1 MNRKEK
7 RTNILKSPVALLLY
21 RLLTALFLL
30 SISRWMIYLFNIHIF
45 HKLAFNEA
53 LHLYFV
59 GLRFDLCVLAYLN
72 IPLILAYTLPLP
84 FFRNKTFQ
92 KVIGIV
98 YVALNSIAVI
108 LNLVDV
114 VYFRYIGK
122 RMTTEMFQF
131 LGNRN
136 ENFGLLGQFAND
148 FWYIIV
154 AAIVFTLVLVVVAK
168 ETHIRQ
174 EGSQTLSKSA
184 LTTNYLAFIFIGFL
198 TVIACRGG
206 FQNKPINL
214 ATSLKYTNTDNVPIV
229 INTPFSIVKSGRLQ
243 KLEMMDIVENP
254 SYTPIHYDNTADRF
268 ARQDTVRQN
277 VVIIILESIGQETI
291 KYYNTKRNYT
301 ITPFLD
307 SLLGKSLTFE
317 GYANGRRS
325 IESLPSIL
333 AGIPSLMEADFV
345 SSPYFSNHIDGIGS
359 HLKEH
364 GYRTAFFH
372 GGNNG
377 TMNFDAFSLQ
387 AGFDEYYGRDEY
399 ANDADYDRR
408 WGIFD
413 GPFMQYAAHKMSEF
427 DTCFA
432 AVVYTLSSHHPFTLP
447 KDFVLPDKSNQWTGF
462 EKTVYYTDCAL
473 RDFFGTAQKEPWFDN
488 TLFVVT
494 ADHANT
500 EHLYPEYSTIIGM
513 YAVPI
518 AFYGKNIAPHRC
530 DEMAQQTDIGIS
542 TLSAVGIND
551 TIFTFGRNLFNKNE
565 KPSFISYIN
574 QTYQYS
580 NGEYLI
586 QTDGQNTLAIYRYKD
601 DRMLRNDLSEHIN
614 CNDVGLEFKER
625 LQEYN
630 NRMILN
636 QLYYERD
643 TTDEFTTDTIV
654 HN

>member
-1 MNRKEK
+1 MQNKDK
-7 RTNILKSPVALLLY
+7 KISFLKSPVALLIY
-21 RLLTALFLL
+21 RLVTALFLL
-30 SISRWMIYLFNIHIF
+30 SISRWMIYLFNINIF
-45 HKLAFNEA
+45 HKLSLAEAFD
-53 LHLYFV
+53 LYLA
-59 GLRFDLCVLAYLN
+59 GLRFDLSVLAYIN
-72 IPLILAYTLPLP
+72 IPVILVYSLPLP
-84 FFRNKTFQ
+84 FMGNKILQ
-92 KVIGIV
+92 KFVSIV
-98 YVALNSIAVI
+98 YVVFNSIAII

-122 RMTTEMFQF
+122 RMTSELFQF
-131 LGNRN
+131 FSNKN

-148 FWYIIV
+148 FWYMIV
-154 AAIVFTLVLVVVAK
+154 AAIVFTMVLIVVAR
-168 ETHIRQ
+168 ETKIRKV
-174 EGSQTLSKSA
+174 ESTGSSRNL
-184 LTTNYLAFIFIGFL
+184 LTTNILTFIIITTL

-206 FQNKPINL
+206 LQHKPINL
-214 ATSLKYTNTDNVPIV
+214 ATALKYTNTDNVPIV
-229 INTPFSIVKSGRLQ
+229 LNTPFSIARSTSAQTLKI
-243 KLEMMDIVENP
+243 MDLVENP
-254 SYTPIHYDNTADRF
+254 SYSPIHYGTEANRFIKQGIDN
-268 ARQDTVRQN
+268 QN

-291 KYYNTKRNYT
+291 KYYNAKRDYS

-307 SLLGKSLTFE
+307 SLLSKSLTFD

-333 AGIPSLMEADFV
+333 AGIPSLMNVDFS
-345 SSPYFSNHIDGIGS
+345 SSPYFSNRIDGIGT
-359 HLKEH
+359 HLKSH
-364 GYRTAFFH
+364 GYRTSFFH

-377 TMNFDAFSLQ
+377 TMNFDALSQQ
-387 AGFDEYYGRDEY
+387 AGFDEYYGRKEY
-399 ANDADYDRR
+399 GNDDDFDNK

-413 GPFMQYAAHKMSEF
+413 GPFLQFAAQKMSEF

-447 KDFVLPDKSNQWTGF
+447 KGFVMPEKSNQWTGF

-473 RDFFGTAQKEPWFDN
+473 RDFFHTAEKTPWFDS
-488 TLFVVT
+488 TLFVIT

-500 EHLYPEYSTIIGM
+500 EHLYPEYSTIVGM

-518 AFYGKNIAPHRC
+518 AFYGKNIKASRS
-530 DEMAQQTDIGIS
+530 DEIAQQTDIGLS
-542 TLSAVGIND
+542 TLSALGIND
-551 TIFTFGRNLFNKNE
+551 TIFSFGRNLFNKNE

-586 QTDGQNTLAIYRYKD
+586 QSDGKNTLAIYRFKN
-601 DRMLRNDLSEHIN
+601 DRMLKNDLSTHIN
-614 CNDVGLEFKER
+614 CHDIDQEFKER

-636 QLYYERD
+636 QLYHQPD
-643 TTDEFTTDTIV
+643 TNDITTDSII